1 MSFVVQPF
9 PFASEFDVGA
19 SAHVSLA
26 ELEAEVATLRREV
39 RAGYAQGR
47 ADGATEA
54 LATLRADR
62 DSALLA
68 ASQMLAAALSRFDQ
82 RFAEAESAVA
92 RIGAELALDLADHLA
107 ARALERDPA
116 AAIELALGRVL
127 GEIRRGQPLRVR
139 VTPDLV
145 QLVEQL
151 VERRQ
156 ASDHR
161 RLVLTVVADAGL
173 PTGDARIEWDGGA
186 LVLDRDARRDTLRA
200 EISGLLA
207 A

>member
-9 PFASEFDVGA
+9 PFASEFHVGA

-26 ELEAEVATLRREV
+26 ELETEVATLRLEV
-39 RAGYAQGR
+39 RAGYEQGR

-54 LATLRADR
+54 LATLRAER
-62 DSALLA
+62 DTALLA
-68 ASQMLAAALSRFDQ
+68 ASEVLAAALSRFDQ

-92 RIGAELALDLADHLA
+92 RIGADLALDLADHLA

-127 GEIRRGQPLRVR
+127 GEIRRGEPLRIR
-139 VTPDLV
+139 VSPDLV
-145 QLVEQL
+145 PLVEQL
-151 VERRQ
+151 VERRL
-156 ASDHR
+156 ANDCR
-161 RLVLTVVADAGL
+161 RLSLTVVADAGL

-186 LVLDRDARRDTLRA
+186 LALDRDARRNALSA